1 MKSQSNDRRLI
12 DAEDLAGFS
21 QEYGGNDALDQV
33 VPALPIA
40 RPSRI
45 KISAADRGDQG
56 SLLP

>member
-12 DAEDLAGFS
+12 DAEDLARFG
-21 QEYGGNDALDQV
+21 QEYGGNDALDKV

-40 RPSRI
+40 RPSRV
-45 KISAADRGDQG
+45 KIAGADGDGQG